1 MAVPILGA
9 ISMRGIRR
17 ELGTN
22 NYNSSTNYTNISLQT
37 MSTGG
42 NGTINTANS
51 ASVRPDGSAP
61 HEVSEFAGYD
71 HDKTSNTT
79 PPTVSTTS
87 ASHDSTNNEM
97 DMGGYIAAQGSSSI
111 TARGFVYSASTTSP
125 TLTSSGTST
134 ETVPGTSTGLYS
146 GSVPTSTMLV
156 GPNGTTYNVRAYATN
171 GAGTGYGSTRSVF
184 IPSSGGGFGGG
195 GGGFGGGGGGGFP

>member
-9 ISMRGIRR
+9 ISMIGIRR

-22 NYNSSTNYTNISLQT
+22 NYSGSTGYTNISLQT

-51 ASVRPDGSAP
+51 ASARPDGSAP
-61 HEVSEFAGYD
+61 HEVSEFMGYD

-87 ASHDSTNNEM
+87 ASHDSTNNEL
-97 DMGGYIAAQGSSSI
+97 DMGGYIASQGSSSI
-111 TARGFVYSASTTSP
+111 TARGFVYSASTSSP

-146 GSVPTSTMLV
+146 ASVPTNTMLI
-156 GPNGTTYNVRAYATN
+156 GFNGSTYNVRAYATN
-171 GAGTGYGSTRSVF
+171 GAGTSYGSTRSVF
-184 IPSSGGGFGGG
+184 IPGNSGPDGP
-195 GGGFGGGGGGGFP
+195 GFP